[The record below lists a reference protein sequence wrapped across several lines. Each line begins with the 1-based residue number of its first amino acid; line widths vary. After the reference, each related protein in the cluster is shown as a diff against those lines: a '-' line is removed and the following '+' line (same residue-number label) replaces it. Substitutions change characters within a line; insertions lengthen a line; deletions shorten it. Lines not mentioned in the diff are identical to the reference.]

1 VDLPLWWLD
10 HAIVA
15 LEAEAEAA
23 KEQKRRGTVQSEI
36 DRIHGGR

>member
-1 VDLPLWWLD
+1 MPLWWLD

-23 KEQKRRGTVQSEI
+23 KQRERQGTTQSEI